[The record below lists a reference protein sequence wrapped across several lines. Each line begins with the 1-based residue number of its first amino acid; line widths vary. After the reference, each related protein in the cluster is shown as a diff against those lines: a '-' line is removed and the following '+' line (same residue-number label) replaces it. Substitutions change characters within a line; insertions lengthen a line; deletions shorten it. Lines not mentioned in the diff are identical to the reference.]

1 MKAKDKER
9 IDLVNRVVEQ
19 AMEYQL
25 LYADRNAP
33 DAPKTTSEELE
44 TMRERLEEY
53 TGELLTELL
62 GREATEDEVDQALR
76 LEEP

>member
-1 MKAKDKER
+1 MKAKDKEA
-9 IDLVNRVVEQ
+9 IELVSRVVEQ

-25 LYADRNAP
+25 LYAARNAP
-33 DAPKTTSEELE
+33 DAPKNTPEELGR
-44 TMRERLEEY
+44 MRERLEEY

-62 GREATEDEVDQALR
+62 GREATKDEVDQALR